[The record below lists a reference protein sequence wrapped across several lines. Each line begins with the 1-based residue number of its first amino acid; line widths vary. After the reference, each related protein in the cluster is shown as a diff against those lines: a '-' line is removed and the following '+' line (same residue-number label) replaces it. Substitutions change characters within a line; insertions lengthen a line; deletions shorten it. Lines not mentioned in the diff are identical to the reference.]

1 MITAVLR
8 GTLPTAPGFAFDA
21 PAAGSGKTL
30 LATVIAILTT
40 GTEPSIS
47 APASKDEEM
56 RKRLF
61 ASLREGAGVILWD
74 NLRYPL
80 GGAAIDSFLTA
91 PSYKDRILGVSETAS
106 LPNRAIF
113 LCTGNNLTVLG
124 DTCRRVLIA
133 RIDPESETPFAREF
147 TFDPASLVMRQRQ
160 NLVVDAL
167 TIVRA
172 YITAGSPRLGKG
184 RTASFELWD
193 DLVRQPLVWIAE
205 LAKMKTELPSFTDPL
220 AVIQRQFDN
229 DPATQRLGAFMG
241 GWSSLYGELP
251 TTAKKAIHDA
261 MMGETTL
268 FETLEEIAAESGR
281 AINSRTLGRWMERNI
296 GRRHNGQCIHR
307 GKLRDGIQ
315 TWSIRK
321 IESSKVA
328 AK

>member
-1 MITAVLR
+1 
-8 GTLPTAPGFAFDA
+8 
-21 PAAGSGKTL
+21 
-30 LATVIAILTT
+30 
-40 GTEPSIS
+40 
-47 APASKDEEM
+47 
-56 RKRLF
+56 
-61 ASLREGAGVILWD
+61 LREGAGVILWD

-124 DTCRRVLIA
+124 DTCRRVLIS

-193 DLVRQPLVWIAE
+193 DLVRQPIVWIAE
-205 LAKMKTELPSFTDPL
+205 LAKMKTALPSFADPL

-229 DPATQRLGAFMG
+229 DPTTQRLDAFMR
-241 GWSSLYGELP
+241 GWSSLYGEFP

-261 MMGETTL
+261 MMGETML
-268 FETLEEIAAESGR
+268 YETLEEIAAESGR
-281 AINSRTLGRWMERNI
+281 AINSRTLGRWMERNT
-296 GRRHNGQCIHR
+296 GRRHKGQCIHR

-321 IESSKVA
+321 IEGSKVA